1 MDQKLTGRKRVL
13 YLLFVAVFLFVMV
26 SPMLYMISASFMPES
41 DLNHIPP
48 RILPSAGAIKN
59 YVAGV
64 FEQAPAAA
72 SAVRVQQ
79 LCDHDY
85 RGCDLYYGGL
95 YGLLCADQDQYP
107 V

>member
-48 RILPSAGAIKN
+48 RILLG
-59 YVAGV
+59 G
-64 FEQAPAAA
+64 
-72 SAVRVQQ
+72 
-79 LCDHDY
+79 DH
-85 RGCDLYYGGL
+85 
-95 YGLLCADQDQYP
+95 
-107 V
+107 

>member
-48 RILPSAGAIKN
+48 RILPSAGTIKTMW
-59 YVAGV
+59 
-64 FEQAPAAA
+64 
-72 SAVRVQQ
+72 RR
-79 LCDHDY
+79 LCSS
-85 RGCDLYYGGL
+85 RFCGTCLTAL
-95 YGLLCADQDQYP
+95 
-107 V
+107 